1 MTKQTKFKYD
11 LEFEDDGI
19 KKPNVKINIVNQNRP
34 KKINFDVINTLNG
47 CGRIVEALEVEVN
60 NVNYTM
66 NVDFNTKSTDINLST
81 ITNFEP
87 YQYNKEIYQNKE
99 ESYEDC
105 FTVEGVHTC
114 IDYTVCDDDDRKIIS
129 PKTTL
134 RIGTKNSTV
143 HSIINN

>member
-1 MTKQTKFKYD
+1 M
-11 LEFEDDGI
+11 
-19 KKPNVKINIVNQNRP
+19 
-34 KKINFDVINTLNG
+34 INTLNG

-66 NVDFNTKSTDINLST
+66 NVDFDTKSTNINLTT

-87 YQYNKEIYQNKE
+87 YQYNKEIYRNKE